1 MFEFDAFANG
11 TKALMDSVV
20 AKTQDGGITIIGGGM
35 KIVAWDTTMFKGK
48 IIEFLIVD
56 QNFNLFY
63 LILLQEILLH
73 AVQSGIQKIRL
84 VMYQQE
90 EELPWNC

>member
-35 KIVAWDTTMFKGK
+35 TIVAWDTTMFKGMMAEK
-48 IIEFLIVD
+48 L
-56 QNFNLFY
+56 
-63 LILLQEILLH
+63 
-73 AVQSGIQKIRL
+73 
-84 VMYQQE
+84 
-90 EELPWNC
+90 

>member
-35 KIVAWDTTMFKGK
+35 NIITKDTT
-48 IIEFLIVD
+48 
-56 QNFNLFY
+56 LF
-63 LILLQEILLH
+63 
-73 AVQSGIQKIRL
+73 
-84 VMYQQE
+84 
-90 EELPWNC
+90 